1 MKVFVAEEKTADNQ
15 CNYSSLTVCMC
26 ACVCVRFRVCARVLA
41 AHPQNLFHAAGVI
54 WQTDLQ
60 KTEQKDKETLTLF
73 IAA

>member
-15 CNYSSLTVCMC
+15 CNYSSLTVCMR
-26 ACVCVRFRVCARVLA
+26 VRVCARVLA

-60 KTEQKDKETLTLF
+60 KTEQKDTETLTLF

>member
-15 CNYSSLTVCMC
+15 CNYSSLTVCV
-26 ACVCVRFRVCARVLA
+26 CVCFRVCARVLA

-60 KTEQKDKETLTLF
+60 KTEQKDTETLTLF

>member
-15 CNYSSLTVCMC
+15 CNYSSLTVCV
-26 ACVCVRFRVCARVLA
+26 CVCVFRSVCVSVLA